1 MQITRIRVI
10 NAIGYSPKM
19 IGSNSRLPSH
29 GAQTRDPIVRLETD
43 AGIEGIGRLRGG
55 MDAAEKELP
64 QLIGRR
70 VEEFYNPDVGV
81 VGTTAAEFAIWDVVA
96 KAQGKPVYALLS
108 VEQSVRLP
116 HAVGEQ
122 SDRLLHGVDVYDG
135 GLYFCDLL
143 YPDRPMERVR
153 EEAAESVARGFRAI
167 KMKIGRGHKWMEA
180 EEGFRRDVE
189 CVAAVRETIGPDVKL
204 MVDGNNGF
212 DLSGAMRLFRE
223 IGQFDIYWAEEMF
236 PETVEDYRVFRDF
249 LRENG
254 WNTLIAD
261 GETQGEVAP
270 LLPIMEA
277 GLLDALQLDINRVG
291 LTEWKRLAALCQ
303 QHHCCGAPHTWS
315 SQFGL
320 FISLHL
326 GRAFDNFLAHEVPAY
341 NVDAIL
347 PAGIEWYGG
356 QYHFTGMPGWGVVV
370 NERVY
375 SEKYRGGEKVYGD
388 TA

>member
-1 MQITRIRVI
+1 MGSWRITRIRVL
-10 NAIGYSPKM
+10 NAIGDSPKM
-19 IGSNSRLPSH
+19 IGCNARLPNH

-43 AGIEGIGRLRGG
+43 VGIEGIGRLRGG
-55 MDAAEKELP
+55 MDAADRELP
-64 QLIGRR
+64 QLIGRD
-70 VEEFYNPDVGV
+70 VFEFYDPEVGV
-81 VGTTAAEFAIWDVVA
+81 VGTTAAEFAMWDVVA
-96 KAQGKPVYALLS
+96 KSQGKPVYALLGDAGS
-108 VEQSVRLP
+108 N
-116 HAVGEQ
+116 
-122 SDRLLHGVDVYDG
+122 DVDAYDG

-143 YPDRPMERVR
+143 YPDRPLERVC

-167 KMKIGRGHKWMEA
+167 KMKVGRGHKWMEA

-189 CVAAVRETIGPDVKL
+189 CVAAVRETIGPNVKL
-204 MVDGNNGF
+204 MVDANNGY
-212 DLSGAMRLFRE
+212 DVSGAMRLFRE
-223 IGQFDIYWAEEMF
+223 IGQCDIYWAEEMF

-261 GETQGEVAP
+261 GETQGEVTP
-270 LLPIMEA
+270 LLPLMEA

-291 LTEWKRLAALCQ
+291 LTEWKRLAGLCKQ
-303 QHHCCGAPHTWS
+303 YRCCGAPHTWS

-356 QYHFTGMPGWGVVV
+356 QYHFTGAPGWGVVV

-375 SEKYRGGEKVYGD
+375 NEKYRGEEKVYGG
-388 TA
+388 TS

>member
-1 MQITRIRVI
+1 MSYCITRARVI
-10 NAIGYSPKM
+10 NAMGYSPKM
-19 IGSNSRLPSH
+19 IGNNSRLQSH
-29 GAQTRDPIVRLETD
+29 GAQSRDPIVRLETD

-55 MDAAEKELP
+55 MDAADREFP
-64 QLIGRR
+64 QLIGRD
-70 VEEFYNPDVGV
+70 VFEFYNPEIGV
-81 VGTTAAEFAIWDVVA
+81 TGTIAAEFAIWDVVA
-96 KAQGKPVYALLS
+96 KSQDKPVYALLGDAGS
-108 VEQSVRLP
+108 N
-116 HAVGEQ
+116 
-122 SDRLLHGVDVYDG
+122 DVDVYDG
-135 GLYFCDLL
+135 ALYFCDLL
-143 YPDRPMERVR
+143 YPDRPIERVR
-153 EEAAESVARGFRAI
+153 EEAVESVARGFRAI

-212 DLSGAMRLFRE
+212 DRDGAIRLFRE
-223 IGQFDIYWAEEMF
+223 IGQYDIYWAEEMF
-236 PETVEDYRVFRDF
+236 PETVEDYRIFRDF
-249 LRENG
+249 LRENS
-254 WNTLIAD
+254 WNTLIVD

-270 LLPIMEA
+270 LLPVMEA

-291 LTEWKRLAALCQ
+291 LTEWKRLTALCKQ
-303 QHHCCGAPHTWS
+303 YNCCGAPHTWS

-375 SEKYRGGEKVYGD
+375 SEKYREEEKTYGD
-388 TA
+388 TAL

>member
-1 MQITRIRVI
+1 MNLHITRARII

-19 IGSNSRLPSH
+19 IGNNSRLQSH

-55 MDAAEKELP
+55 MDAADKELP
-64 QLIGRR
+64 QLIGRS
-70 VEEFYNPDVGV
+70 VEEFYNPEVGV
-81 VGTTAAEFAIWDVVA
+81 IGTTAAEFAIWDVVA
-96 KAQGKPVYALLS
+96 KSQNKPVYALLNDEGS
-108 VEQSVRLP
+108 IAPCGR
-116 HAVGEQ
+116 
-122 SDRLLHGVDVYDG
+122 VDVYDG
-135 GLYFCDLL
+135 ALYFCDLL
-143 YPDRPMERVR
+143 YPDRPLERVR

-189 CVAAVRETIGPDVKL
+189 CVAAVRETIGPDIKL

-212 DLSGAMRLFRE
+212 DRDGAMRLFRE
-223 IGQFDIYWAEEMF
+223 IGQYDIYWAEEMF
-236 PETVEDYRVFRDF
+236 PETVADYRVFRDF

-254 WNTLIAD
+254 WHTLIAD

-270 LLPIMEA
+270 LLPVMEA

-347 PAGIEWYGG
+347 PAGIEWYSG

-375 SEKYRGGEKVYGD
+375 SEKYRGEEKVYGG
-388 TA
+388 TAQ

>member
-1 MQITRIRVI
+1 
-10 NAIGYSPKM
+10 M
-19 IGSNSRLPSH
+19 IGSNARLPSH

-55 MDAAEKELP
+55 MDAADKELP
-64 QLIGRR
+64 QLIGRS
-70 VEEFYNPDVGV
+70 VEEFYNPEVGV

-96 KAQGKPVYALLS
+96 RSQNKPVYALL
-108 VEQSVRLP
+108 
-116 HAVGEQ
+116 GEAG
-122 SDRLLHGVDVYDG
+122 SEDVDVYDG
-135 GLYFCDLL
+135 TLYFCDLL
-143 YPDRPMERVR
+143 YPDRPLERVR

-212 DLSGAMRLFRE
+212 DHDGAMRLFRE
-223 IGQFDIYWAEEMF
+223 IGQYDIYWAEEMF

-254 WNTLIAD
+254 WHTLIAD

-270 LLPIMEA
+270 LLPLMEA

-291 LTEWKRLAALCQ
+291 LTEWKRLAALCK

-341 NVDAIL
+341 SVDAIL

-356 QYHFTGMPGWGVVV
+356 QYHFVGMPGWGVVV

-375 SEKYRGGEKVYGD
+375 SEKYRGEEKVYGG
-388 TA
+388 TTRTVKSASLTWGFAK